1 MAYRFENKEILIDQ
15 DIAIGIKFPFNGQRI
30 FNSTFTTL
38 DQSNSNIKNLLLT
51 GRGERFQ
58 LNEFG
63 TVLKYLLFEQQSTE
77 LKIAIDE
84 EIRNAVNR
92 WLPYVSIESI
102 ETNYNSPADTYITV
116 KITYIVSNIEA
127 EQSLTLSSKED
138 GSININP

>member
-92 WLPYVSIESI
+92 WLPYISIESI
-102 ETNYNSPADTYITV
+102 ETNYNSPADTYITI
-116 KITYIVSNIEA
+116 KITYSVSNIEA

>member
-38 DQSNSNIKNLLLT
+38 DQSSSNIKNLLLT
-51 GRGERFQ
+51 GRGERYQ

-92 WLPYVSIESI
+92 WLPYISIESI
-102 ETNYNSPADTYITV
+102 ETNYNSPADTYITI
-116 KITYIVSNIEA
+116 KITYSVSNIEA

>member
-38 DQSNSNIKNLLLT
+38 EQSNSNIKNLLLT
-51 GRGERFQ
+51 GKGERFQ

-102 ETNYNSPADTYITV
+102 ETNYNSPADAYISI
-116 KITYIVSNIEA
+116 KITYSVSNIEA

>member
-15 DIAIGIKFPFNGQRI
+15 DIAIGIKFPFNGQRV

-38 DQSNSNIKNLLLT
+38 DQSSSNIKNLLLT
-51 GRGERFQ
+51 GRGERYQ

-92 WLPYVSIESI
+92 WLPYISIESI
-102 ETNYNSPADTYITV
+102 ETNYNSPADTYITI
-116 KITYIVSNIEA
+116 KITYSVSNIEA

>member
-38 DQSNSNIKNLLLT
+38 EQSNSNIKNLLLT
-51 GRGERFQ
+51 GKGERFQ

-92 WLPYVSIESI
+92 WLPYVSRIYR
-102 ETNYNSPADTYITV
+102 N
-116 KITYIVSNIEA
+116 
-127 EQSLTLSSKED
+127 
-138 GSININP
+138 

>member
-15 DIAIGIKFPFNGQRI
+15 DIAIGIKFPFNGQHV

-38 DQSNSNIKNLLLT
+38 DQSSSNIKNLLLT
-51 GRGERFQ
+51 GRGERYQ

-92 WLPYVSIESI
+92 WLPYISIESI
-102 ETNYNSPADTYITV
+102 ETNYNSPADTYITI
-116 KITYIVSNIEA
+116 KITYSVSNIEA

>member
-38 DQSNSNIKNLLLT
+38 EQSNSNIKNLLLT
-51 GRGERFQ
+51 GKGERFQ

-77 LKIAIDE
+77 LKIAIVE

-102 ETNYNSPADTYITV
+102 ETNYNSPADTYITI

>member
-1 MAYRFENKEILIDQ
+1 MAYRCENKEILIDK

-30 FNSTFTTL
+30 FNSTFKTL
-38 DQSNSNIKNLLLT
+38 DQTNSNIKNLLLT

>member
-38 DQSNSNIKNLLLT
+38 EQSNSNIKNLLLT
-51 GRGERFQ
+51 GKGERFQ

-102 ETNYNSPADTYITV
+102 ETNYNSPADTYITI

>member
-38 DQSNSNIKNLLLT
+38 EQSNSNIKNLLLT
-51 GRGERFQ
+51 GKGERFQ

-102 ETNYNSPADTYITV
+102 ETNYNSPANTYITI